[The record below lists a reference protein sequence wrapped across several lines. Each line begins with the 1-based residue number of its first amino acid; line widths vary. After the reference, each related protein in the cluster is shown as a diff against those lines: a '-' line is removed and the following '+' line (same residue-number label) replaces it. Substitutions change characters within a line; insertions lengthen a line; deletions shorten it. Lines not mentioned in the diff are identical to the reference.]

1 MLNQQPQLNLREYR
15 VYSEHGSKPEAL
27 SEKNGEEDIVG
38 FNVRLGNRETE
49 GHEAMCSLWRHVL
62 QFLLAHVRPESQNS
76 EGVG

>member
-1 MLNQQPQLNLREYR
+1 MLNQQPHLNLREYR

-27 SEKNGEEDIVG
+27 SEKTGKRISWDSTSDWAIG
-38 FNVRLGNRETE
+38 RQRDTKQC
-49 GHEAMCSLWRHVL
+49 ASLWRHVL